1 MLDGHLIIRPANGK
15 ESTVYYGNYG
25 WDQRVQEA
33 TSLSF
38 EGRVEYS
45 MGRDLFYGMDKFK
58 EADHSN
64 LFYDGDN
71 YLPQQRAIY
80 LQECASLEKIIT
92 NDTFRGYIGP
102 EIHDYRFTPLI
113 SYFPDGYWMPEGAS
127 IPFPQSQI
135 PDAKANTYTL
145 VSREPAKDT
154 WYATESIKWRYSDGR
169 LTIKRLDPAMTN
181 TVNSSVKDY
190 QMGEAESPWLPF
202 KDKIRSV
209 SVEDK
214 IPATEDWIERGILAD
229 RSLTNLKAVDLHKVG
244 VETLAYADSISC
256 HVNDSIATISLG
268 SSFSIIRDNGSR
280 WLELRCGYWQFRN
293 NGDFFEHDRMPS
305 KAADTYTF
313 AGTDPKS
320 NCWIHNNTAVW
331 GLFDGQLTVK
341 PSEGLDEGNFGHGYS
356 FSSSWGKFAPQ
367 ITSAKIEKK
376 VHIDPWTCFRLTRAT
391 SLIWAGSYPNGAR
404 PSLHVLLVPTS
415 PSRVIQATSTT
426 CSCRR
431 ILSGKALP
439 TAKHTIG
446 MLCLLALPQRIP
458 VFRRRRNLADS
469 GTLTP
474 QIRISQA
481 SHGSPPRAS
490 PPDSPMGA
498 LIPWQMW
505 CVRIWR
511 LFSSASMI
519 LEFSLRRD
527 LA

>member
-1 MLDGHLIIRPANGK
+1 MLDGHLIVRPANGR
-15 ESTVYYGNYG
+15 EPAVYYGNHG

-45 MGRDLFYGMDKFK
+45 MGRVLFYGMDKFK

-113 SYFPDGYWMPEGAS
+113 SYFPDGCWMPEGAS

-154 WYATESIKWRYSDGR
+154 WYATESIKWNYSDGR

-214 IPATEDWIERGILAD
+214 ITATEDWIERRILAD
-229 RSLTNLKAVDLHKVG
+229 RSLTTLKAVDLHKVG

-256 HVNDSIATISLG
+256 HANDSIATISLG
-268 SSFSIIRDNGSR
+268 SSFSIIWDNGSR
-280 WLELRCGYWQFRN
+280 WLVLRC
-293 NGDFFEHDRMPS
+293 
-305 KAADTYTF
+305 
-313 AGTDPKS
+313 
-320 NCWIHNNTAVW
+320 
-331 GLFDGQLTVK
+331 
-341 PSEGLDEGNFGHGYS
+341 
-356 FSSSWGKFAPQ
+356 
-367 ITSAKIEKK
+367 
-376 VHIDPWTCFRLTRAT
+376 
-391 SLIWAGSYPNGAR
+391 SY
-404 PSLHVLLVPTS
+404 
-415 PSRVIQATSTT
+415 
-426 CSCRR
+426 
-431 ILSGKALP
+431 
-439 TAKHTIG
+439 
-446 MLCLLALPQRIP
+446 
-458 VFRRRRNLADS
+458 
-469 GTLTP
+469 
-474 QIRISQA
+474 
-481 SHGSPPRAS
+481 
-490 PPDSPMGA
+490 
-498 LIPWQMW
+498 
-505 CVRIWR
+505 
-511 LFSSASMI
+511 
-519 LEFSLRRD
+519 
-527 LA
+527 